1 MLQATPLTEGWI
13 LRHSDGTV
21 DELPAVVPG
30 CVHTDLLAAG
40 VIPDPFLGRNETE
53 VAWVGRRDWTY
64 ETDLVPMNGHE
75 QTDLVFDGLD
85 TVAEILLDGRLL
97 GRTRNMHRSYR
108 FDVTGMSGRLAVRFV
123 SAYAEAEAVR
133 GKLGERPAAY
143 AEPYQ
148 YLRKMACSFGWDWG
162 PTLVTAGIWRPVRL
176 ERWSTA
182 RIARVRPLVT
192 VEQGVGVVELAVDVE
207 RARVEAPLTV
217 EATVGGEQ
225 VRASVDG
232 TQGVVRLEVP
242 GARLWWP
249 RGYGEQPLYDVELTL
264 LHEGRP
270 LDVWRRRVGF
280 RSVELDRSA
289 DAHGTG
295 FTLVVNG
302 ERLFARGVN
311 WIPDDVFPSRVT
323 RERYRERLEQA
334 ADAGVDLVR
343 VWGGGIYESEDFYDA
358 CDELGLL
365 VWQDFPFACAAY
377 PEEQPLRGEVEAEAR
392 ENVVRLMPHPALVL
406 WNGNNENLWGF
417 RDWGW
422 EAGLAGDS
430 WGEGY
435 YLGVLPRVV
444 AELDPTRPYT
454 AGSPWSGSW
463 EHHPND
469 PAHGTHHSWEVWNR
483 EDYAEYRAEVP
494 RFVAEFGWQAPPAYA
509 TLAGALPGEVLAAD
523 SPGVLHHQKADDGN
537 GKLRRGLERHFAF
550 PEGDFDRWHYLMQV
564 NQARAVAAGIEH
576 WRSHWPV
583 CAGTVVWQLN
593 DCWPVTSW
601 AAIDG
606 DGREKPLYH
615 ELRRLYADRL
625 LTVQMRGQQLVLAAV
640 NQAGEPWAGVLRLR
654 RMSVDGTV
662 IDEAELDFH
671 AARRTVTDVTVPPEL
686 VPVGAKEFLVAD
698 AGGDGGADRGGAL
711 GTGQGSAGG
720 ASAGWGGAA
729 GTGQGSAG
737 GASAGWGGAAG
748 TGQGSAGGAS
758 AGWGGAAGT
767 DVGAAAVAGAGRG
780 SETASGAGA
789 GHGAGTEVSA
799 AGCAGAGWG
808 GAAGTD
814 VGAAAVAGAG
824 RGSETASGAG
834 AGHGGD
840 TEVSAAAGAGASHG
854 SGAESSASQ
863 DAGAGAGQD
872 ADTEVSAAAG
882 ASAVHGAGAES
893 SARLGAGA
901 DAGVRAGG
909 LRALY
914 FPSSDRE
921 IPYPRPEF
929 DVVVAAGGVTV
940 TARTL
945 VRDLLLQVDRLD
957 PAARADRG
965 LVTLLPG
972 ERVTIGV
979 SGWKTPDP
987 DAARSALYCLEPSR

>member
-1 MLQATPLTEGWI
+1 MRQVTPLTDGWI
-13 LRHSDGTV
+13 LRHPDGTGG
-21 DELPAVVPG
+21 ELPASVPG

-40 VIPDPFLGRNETE
+40 LIPDPFLGRNEAE

-64 ETDLVPMNGHE
+64 ETDLPAGTGAHE

-85 TVAEILLDGRLL
+85 TVAEILLDGRPL
-97 GRTRNMHRSYR
+97 GRVRNMHRSYR
-108 FDVTGMSGRLAVRFV
+108 FDVTGLSGRLAVRFA

-133 GKLGERPAAY
+133 GTVGERPGAY

-148 YLRKMACSFGWDWG
+148 YVRKMACSFGWDWG

-192 VEQGVGVVELAVDVE
+192 VDGGRGLVELAVDVE
-207 RARVEAPLTV
+207 RTRVEAPLTV
-217 EATVGGEQ
+217 EAAVGG
-225 VRASVDG
+225 VRARTEIDG
-232 TQGVVRLEVP
+232 THGTVRVEVP
-242 GARLWWP
+242 DARLWWP

-264 LHEGRP
+264 LHGEEA
-270 LDVWRRRVGF
+270 LDVWRRRIGF
-280 RSVELDRSA
+280 RTLELDTSA

-311 WIPDDVFPSRVT
+311 WIPDDVFPSRIT
-323 RERYRERLEQA
+323 RERYRRRLEQA
-334 ADAGVDLVR
+334 AGAGVDLVR

-392 ENVVRLMPHPALVL
+392 ENVVRLMPHPSLVL

-417 RDWGW
+417 RDWDW
-422 EAGLAGDS
+422 EPGLAGDS

-444 AELDPTRPYT
+444 AESDPTRPYT

-463 EHHPND
+463 RHHPND

-483 EDYAEYRAEVP
+483 TDYADYRLNVP

-509 TLAGALPGEVLAAD
+509 TLRRALPGEELAPD
-523 SPGVLHHQKADDGN
+523 SPGMLHHQKADDGN
-537 GKLRRGLERHFAF
+537 GKLERGLARHFAV
-550 PEGDFDRWHYLMQV
+550 PEGDFDRWHYLTQV
-564 NQARAVAAGIEH
+564 NQARAIAAGIEH

-583 CAGTVVWQLN
+583 CAGTVLWQLN

-625 LTVQMRGQQLVLAAV
+625 LTVRADGDGPVVAAV
-640 NQAGEPWAGVLRLR
+640 NQAAEDWHGSLRLR

-662 IDEAELDFH
+662 TGEAALVL
-671 AARRTVTDVTVPPEL
+671 AAGARTVAEVKVPPEL
-686 VPVGAKEFLVAD
+686 IPVGPAEFLVAD
-698 AGGDGGADRGGAL
+698 AWEPSRPDE
-711 GTGQGSAGG
+711 
-720 ASAGWGGAA
+720 A
-729 GTGQGSAG
+729 GTG
-737 GASAGWGGAAG
+737 
-748 TGQGSAGGAS
+748 
-758 AGWGGAAGT
+758 
-767 DVGAAAVAGAGRG
+767 
-780 SETASGAGA
+780 
-789 GHGAGTEVSA
+789 
-799 AGCAGAGWG
+799 
-808 GAAGTD
+808 
-814 VGAAAVAGAG
+814 
-824 RGSETASGAG
+824 
-834 AGHGGD
+834 
-840 TEVSAAAGAGASHG
+840 
-854 SGAESSASQ
+854 
-863 DAGAGAGQD
+863 
-872 ADTEVSAAAG
+872 
-882 ASAVHGAGAES
+882 
-893 SARLGAGA
+893 
-901 DAGVRAGG
+901 GG
-909 LRALY
+909 LRALH
-914 FPSSDRE
+914 FPAPDRD

-929 DVVVAAGGVTV
+929 EVALVPDGVRV

-945 VRDLLLQVDRLD
+945 VRDLLLQADRLD
-957 PAARADRG
+957 PEARADRG

-972 ERVTIGV
+972 EEVTIGV
-979 SGWKTPDP
+979 RGWKTPDP
-987 DAARSALYCLEPSR
+987 ETARRALYCVEPTR

>member
-85 TVAEILLDGRLL
+85 TVAEILLDGRFL

-143 AEPYQ
+143 TEPYQ

-217 EATVGGEQ
+217 EATVGGER

-242 GARLWWP
+242 RARLWWP
-249 RGYGEQPLYDVELTL
+249 RGYGEQALYDVELTL

-311 WIPDDVFPSRVT
+311 WIPDDVFPSRIT
-323 RERYRERLEQA
+323 RERYRERLGQA

-392 ENVVRLMPHPALVL
+392 ENVVRLMPHPSLVL

-422 EAGLAGDS
+422 EKPLAGDS

-583 CAGTVVWQLN
+583 CAGAVVWQLN

-625 LTVQMRGQQLVLAAV
+625 LTVQTRGQKLVLAAV

-671 AARRTVTDVTVPPEL
+671 ADRRTVTDVTVPPEL

-698 AGGDGGADRGGAL
+698 ADGDGGADRGGAL
-711 GTGQGSAGG
+711 GTGQGSAGD
-720 ASAGWGGAA
+720 ASAG
-729 GTGQGSAG
+729 T
-737 GASAGWGGAAG
+737 GWGR
-748 TGQGSAGGAS
+748 
-758 AGWGGAAGT
+758 AAGT
-767 DVGAAAVAGAGRG
+767 DVGAAAAAGAGHG
-780 SETASGAGA
+780 PETASGAGA
-789 GHGAGTEVSA
+789 GHGA
-799 AGCAGAGWG
+799 
-808 GAAGTD
+808 
-814 VGAAAVAGAG
+814 
-824 RGSETASGAG
+824 
-834 AGHGGD
+834 D
-840 TEVSAAAGAGASHG
+840 TVVSAAAGASASHG
-854 SGAESSASQ
+854 SGAETSASQ

-872 ADTEVSAAAG
+872 AGTEVSAAAG
-882 ASAVHGAGAES
+882 ASTSHGSGADGSARHCSGAEAGA
-893 SARLGAGA
+893 RLAAGA
-901 DAGVRAGG
+901 DAGASSGG

-929 DVVVAAGGVTV
+929 DVVVAPGGVTV

-945 VRDLLLQVDRLD
+945 VRDLLLQADRLD

>member
-1 MLQATPLTEGWI
+1 MRQVTPLTDGWS
-13 LRHSDGTV
+13 LRGADGSG
-21 DELPAVVPG
+21 ESLPVAVPG

-40 VIPDPFLGRNETE
+40 LIPDPFLGRNETE

-64 ETDLVPMNGHE
+64 ETELAAGPGAHE
-75 QTDLVFDGLD
+75 RTDLVFDGLD
-85 TVAEILLDGRLL
+85 TVAEVLLDGRPL
-97 GRTRNMHRSYR
+97 GRVRNMHRSYR
-108 FDVTGMSGRLAVRFV
+108 FDVTGASGRLAVRFA
-123 SAYAEAEAVR
+123 SAYDEAEAVCGR
-133 GKLGERPAAY
+133 LGERPGAY
-143 AEPYQ
+143 AEPYP
-148 YLRKMACSFGWDWG
+148 YVRKMACSFGWDWG

-176 ERWSTA
+176 EHWSTA

-192 VEQGVGVVELAVDVE
+192 VEGGTGRVELAVEVE
-207 RARVEAPLTV
+207 RTRTEAPLAV
-217 EATVGGEQ
+217 EAAVGG
-225 VRASVDG
+225 VRARAEIDEAHG
-232 TQGVVRLEVP
+232 TVRLEVP
-242 GARLWWP
+242 DARLWWP

-264 LHEGRP
+264 LHGGRA
-270 LDVWRRRVGF
+270 LDVWRRRIGF
-280 RSVELDRSA
+280 RTVELDTSP

-323 RERYRERLEQA
+323 RERYRRRLEQA
-334 ADAGVDLVR
+334 AGAGVDLVR

-392 ENVVRLMPHPALVL
+392 ENVVRLMPHPSLVL

-417 RDWGW
+417 RDWDW
-422 EAGLAGDS
+422 EPGLAGDS

-463 EHHPND
+463 LHHPND

-483 EDYAEYRAEVP
+483 ADHADYRLHVP

-509 TLAGALPGEVLAAD
+509 TLRRALPGEELAPD
-523 SPGVLHHQKADDGN
+523 SPGMLHHQKAEDGN
-537 GKLRRGLERHFAF
+537 GKLERGLARHFTV
-550 PEGDFDRWHYLMQV
+550 PTGDFDRWHYLTQV

-583 CAGTVVWQLN
+583 CAGTVLWQLN

-625 LTVQMRGQQLVLAAV
+625 LTVRPNGGGLVLAAV
-640 NQAGEPWAGVLRLR
+640 NQSARAWHGALRLR
-654 RMSVDGTV
+654 RMSVEGAV
-662 IDEAELDFH
+662 IAQADPGL
-671 AARRTVTDVTVPPEL
+671 AAGARSVARIGVPAEL
-686 VPVGAKEFLVAD
+686 VPSGPKEFLVAD
-698 AGGDGGADRGGAL
+698 APESPR
-711 GTGQGSAGG
+711 AGG
-720 ASAGWGGAA
+720 AGG
-729 GTGQGSAG
+729 G
-737 GASAGWGGAAG
+737 
-748 TGQGSAGGAS
+748 
-758 AGWGGAAGT
+758 
-767 DVGAAAVAGAGRG
+767 
-780 SETASGAGA
+780 E
-789 GHGAGTEVSA
+789 
-799 AGCAGAGWG
+799 
-808 GAAGTD
+808 
-814 VGAAAVAGAG
+814 
-824 RGSETASGAG
+824 
-834 AGHGGD
+834 
-840 TEVSAAAGAGASHG
+840 
-854 SGAESSASQ
+854 
-863 DAGAGAGQD
+863 
-872 ADTEVSAAAG
+872 
-882 ASAVHGAGAES
+882 
-893 SARLGAGA
+893 
-901 DAGVRAGG
+901 G

-914 FPSSDRE
+914 FPVPDRE
-921 IPYPRPEF
+921 VAYPRPEF
-929 DVVVAAGGVTV
+929 EVALAPGGITV

-945 VRDLLLQVDRLD
+945 VRDLLLQADRLD
-957 PAARADRG
+957 PDARADRG

-979 SGWKTPDP
+979 RGWKTPDP
-987 DAARSALYCLEPSR
+987 DSARCALYCVEPTR

>member
-13 LRHSDGTV
+13 LRHEGG
-21 DELPAVVPG
+21 ELPAVVPG

-40 VIPDPFLGRNETE
+40 AIPDPFLGRNETDL
-53 VAWVGRRDWTY
+53 AWVGRRDWTY
-64 ETDLVPMNGHE
+64 ETELPPVDGHE

-85 TVAEILLDGRLL
+85 TVAEILLDGQLL

-108 FDVTGMSGRLAVRFV
+108 FDVTGMAGRLAVRFV

-143 AEPYQ
+143 SEPYQ

-162 PTLVTAGIWRPVRL
+162 PTLVTAGIWRPVRI

-192 VEQGVGVVELAVDVE
+192 VGEQGWGVVELAVEVE
-207 RARVEAPLTV
+207 RARVEAPLRV
-217 EATVGGEQ
+217 EASVGG
-225 VRASVDG
+225 VRASASLDG
-232 TQGVVRLEVP
+232 TEGVVRLEVP
-242 GARLWWP
+242 DVGLWWP

-264 LHEGRP
+264 LHEDRP
-270 LDVWRRRVGF
+270 LDVWQRRVGF
-280 RSVELDRSA
+280 RSVELDRAA

-311 WIPDDVFPSRVT
+311 WIPDDVFPSRIT
-323 RERYRERLEQA
+323 RERYRERLGQA
-334 ADAGVDLVR
+334 ADVGVDLVR
-343 VWGGGIYESEDFYDA
+343 IWGGGIYESEDFYDA

-392 ENVVRLMPHPALVL
+392 ENVVRLMPHPSLVL

-422 EAGLAGDS
+422 EARLAGDS

-483 EDYAEYRAEVP
+483 EDYAEYRREVP

-509 TLAGALPGEVLAAD
+509 TLARALPGEVLAAD

-625 LTVQMRGQQLVLAAV
+625 LTLRGQVLAVV
-640 NQAGEPWAGVLRLR
+640 NQTAEEWAGAVRMR

-662 IDEAELDFH
+662 IGEADVEFRAGRRAVAEVSVPRELD
-671 AARRTVTDVTVPPEL
+671 
-686 VPVGAKEFLVAD
+686 PVGPKEFLVAD
-698 AGGDGGADRGGAL
+698 AD
-711 GTGQGSAGG
+711 
-720 ASAGWGGAA
+720 
-729 GTGQGSAG
+729 
-737 GASAGWGGAAG
+737 
-748 TGQGSAGGAS
+748 
-758 AGWGGAAGT
+758 
-767 DVGAAAVAGAGRG
+767 
-780 SETASGAGA
+780 
-789 GHGAGTEVSA
+789 
-799 AGCAGAGWG
+799 
-808 GAAGTD
+808 
-814 VGAAAVAGAG
+814 
-824 RGSETASGAG
+824 
-834 AGHGGD
+834 
-840 TEVSAAAGAGASHG
+840 
-854 SGAESSASQ
+854 
-863 DAGAGAGQD
+863 
-872 ADTEVSAAAG
+872 
-882 ASAVHGAGAES
+882 
-893 SARLGAGA
+893 
-901 DAGVRAGG
+901 G
-909 LRALY
+909 LRAVH
-914 FPSSDRE
+914 FPVADRE
-921 IPYPRPEF
+921 IPYPQPEF
-929 DVVVAAGGVTV
+929 DVSVTPGAVTV
-940 TARTL
+940 TAHTL
-945 VRDLLLQVDRLD
+945 VRDLLLQADRLD